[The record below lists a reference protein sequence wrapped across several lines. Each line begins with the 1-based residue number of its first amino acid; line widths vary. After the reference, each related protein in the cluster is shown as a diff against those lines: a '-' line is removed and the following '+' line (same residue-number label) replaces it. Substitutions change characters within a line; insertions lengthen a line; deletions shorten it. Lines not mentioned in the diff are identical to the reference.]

1 MGVGQWVFGARAR
14 DAIHP
19 GPGVTDLRMMIS
31 WERQAGAK
39 LALLGRRQLAYSDH
53 LGLLPLEPILCPA
66 PTSLL

>member
-1 MGVGQWVFGARAR
+1 
-14 DAIHP
+14 
-19 GPGVTDLRMMIS
+19 MMIS